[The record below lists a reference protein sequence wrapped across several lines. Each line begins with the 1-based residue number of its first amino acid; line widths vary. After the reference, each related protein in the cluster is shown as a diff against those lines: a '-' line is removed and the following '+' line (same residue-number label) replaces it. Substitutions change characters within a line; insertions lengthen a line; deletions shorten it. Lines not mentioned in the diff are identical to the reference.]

1 MAKPLL
7 IIKRR
12 LRHIP
17 LSSSVTR
24 LPTYTIV
31 WKCHDCFWQDA
42 DSPAMSDIVPPM
54 SGDFVFF
61 AFADVG
67 RLPKCR

>member
-1 MAKPLL
+1 MATPLL

-31 WKCHDCFWQDA
+31 WKCHDCFW
-42 DSPAMSDIVPPM
+42 P
-54 SGDFVFF
+54 FC
-61 AFADVG
+61 DVACCPLFG
-67 RLPKCR
+67 R